1 MGVVFAREYS
11 MSEDG
16 NSDNYNPGEKIDMKT
31 LQETDAEDESLK
43 KYKEA
48 LLGKMDDL
56 SAPSDDPRRVV
67 IQSMVIIFEDRPAG
81 NLEFK
86 LSSEDEIAAFKKAS
100 IVFKEGCHYKIQ
112 VNFRVQHEIVSG
124 LKYLNQVYRKGIR
137 AVKEE
142 EMLGSFGPQRDN
154 HSVTFPKQGWDQAP
168 KGTLARGTYT
178 AKSKFI
184 DDDKQTHMQY
194 EYTFQIKKDW

>member
-1 MGVVFAREYS
+1 
-11 MSEDG
+11 MSDG
-16 NSDNYNPGEKIDMKT
+16 EHNDSYNPGEKIDMKT
-31 LQETDAEDESLK
+31 LQEMDAEDESLR

-56 SAPSDDPRRVV
+56 VSPSDDPRKVV
-67 IQSMVIIFEDRPAG
+67 IQSMVILFENRPDG

-86 LSSEDEIAAFKKAS
+86 LGSDSEIATLKKSS
-100 IVFKEGCHYKIQ
+100 IVFKEGCSYKIQ
-112 VNFRVQHEIVSG
+112 VNFKVQHEIVSG

-137 AVKEE
+137 AAKEE
-142 EMLGSFGPQRDN
+142 EMLGSFGPQKDN
-154 HSVTFPKQGWDQAP
+154 HSVVFPKQGWDQAP
-168 KGTLARGTYT
+168 KGALARGTYT

-194 EYTFQIKKDW
+194 EYTFQIKKDWK

>member
-1 MGVVFAREYS
+1 
-11 MSEDG
+11 
-16 NSDNYNPGEKIDMKT
+16 
-31 LQETDAEDESLK
+31 
-43 KYKEA
+43 
-48 LLGKMDDL
+48 MDDL

-67 IQSMVIIFEDRPAG
+67 IQSMVIIFEDRPGG

-86 LSSEDEIAAFKKAS
+86 LSNEGELAAFKKAN

-112 VNFRVQHEIVSG
+112 VN
-124 LKYLNQVYRKGIR
+124 RKGIR

-168 KGTLARGTYT
+168 KGALARGTYT
-178 AKSKFI
+178 AKSKFT
-184 DDDKQTHMQY
+184 DDDKQVHMQY
-194 EYTFQIKKDW
+194 EYSFHIKKDWS